1 MSDMVRTLPN
11 AEIGRML
18 KRHGLRVTPQ
28 RVAICGH
35 LLARHRHVTPQEL
48 HEVLK
53 ARFPSL
59 SPNTVYLTLS
69 QLESVGLVRRLH
81 VEGQSVFDSN
91 THAHDHAYC
100 ERCGRLEDL
109 PPAKAPKPPPA
120 VGAWRID
127 RTSRTLSGLCP
138 ACREAGAA

>member
-1 MSDMVRTLPN
+1 MALMGRSTPN
-11 AEIGRML
+11 AEIGRLL

-28 RVAICGH
+28 RVAICGQ

-48 HEVLK
+48 HEALK
-53 ARFPSL
+53 GRFPSL

-91 THAHDHAYC
+91 TGPHDHAYC

-109 PPAKAPKPPPA
+109 PPEQPPGPPPA
-120 VGAWRID
+120 VGDWRIE
-127 RTSRTLSGLCP
+127 RASRTLSGLCP
-138 ACREAGAA
+138 ACRQAGAA